1 MPLAISS
8 LNFAK
13 ERSQWFNL
21 PLRVD
26 DCIMKDS
33 SAAKSA
39 LAAALHGSVD
49 GRGLSAS
56 KTVSTVQSWV
66 TDGTALLTGTNF
78 IHSLQIRAGTVATKL
93 RSACGHPNVAKRCD
107 ACWRTESIGHI
118 LQSAPEYGGTE

>member
-13 ERSQWFNL
+13 ERSRCFNP
-21 PLRVD
+21 PLSVG
-26 DCIMKDS
+26 DCIVKDS

-49 GRGLSAS
+49 GWGFSAS
-56 KTVSTVQSWV
+56 RTVASVQSWV
-66 TDGTALLTGTNF
+66 TDGTALLTGANF
-78 IHSLQIRAGTVATKL
+78 IHSLQIRAGTVAIKL
-93 RSACGHPNVAKRCD
+93 RSVCGRPNADKRCD

-118 LQSAPEYGGTE
+118 L